1 MVTYTKVLDV
11 RKDLVVE
18 GKVVAGDDIHTSI
31 LLDLPVGETKPL
43 GLSQKVVLG
52 DLATPVYPIVSSRG
66 LSNTRELLELEEDVQ
81 ASVAF
86 FRSRFTPMR
95 GKPRTAD

>member
-1 MVTYTKVLDV
+1 MREDV
-11 RKDLVVE
+11 VVQGE
-18 GKVVAGDDIHTSI
+18 VVAGDDVDAGI
-31 LLDLPVGETKPL
+31 LLDLPVRKPEPL
-43 GLSQKVVLG
+43 GLGEQLILR